1 MESDIVSIL
10 NLKNGVGCSCL
21 AWNIAHTLELNL
33 YQHDKAMHHIYNA
46 KRKETF
52 EDNIES
58 MLPFMIETL
67 PIVKN
72 QFHNGVYDLGSDINY
87 AHIKK
92 IIAKSKV
99 IIIPCELGHETLI
112 KTIATIR
119 FVSALNQKASIFIVI
134 NKLLPL
140 GDTTREKKYTQDAE
154 ELIEQNLDYD
164 AKFFYVRHS
173 FTLFRCLDAGFFFLD
188 NYITKVELNKR
199 NAIKPTIKP
208 FELLQH
214 IQWYNIHT
222 MSNEEKKN
230 KQLKESSF
238 DVEYKRHFDEFTKHR
253 PFKDVVDRSL
263 LSNNQRAIRDMLILT
278 IPIKRALEGKE

>member
-21 AWNIAHTLELNL
+21 AWNIAHTLQLNL

-46 KRKETF
+46 KRNETH

-58 MLPFMIETL
+58 MLPCMIQTY

-99 IIIPCELGHETLI
+99 IIIPCELGHETLM

-140 GDTTREKKYTQDAE
+140 GSTTREQKYTQDAK
-154 ELIEQNLDYD
+154 ELIEQYLDYN
-164 AKFFYVRHS
+164 AKFFYIRHS

-188 NYITKVELNKR
+188 NYIVQANIQMNYKTR
-199 NAIKPTIKP
+199 PDIQP

-214 IQWYNIHT
+214 TRWNKLHT
-222 MSNEEKKN
+222 MKNEKK
-230 KQLKESSF
+230 KKKELEESSF
-238 DVEYKRHFDEFTKHR
+238 YFEHEQYFQEFIKLHPFDNIIDGSVS
-253 PFKDVVDRSL
+253 FK
-263 LSNNQRAIRDMLILT
+263 NQRAIKDMLILT
-278 IPIKRALEGKE
+278 THIKRALEGKE